1 MILLAFYGLIVYNK
15 LMKRISCFT
24 SLCLCFCVFFTI
36 KSGIAGGISY
46 AYVAPVEESNVDNN
60 YTIHIVENGDNLYR
74 IGLKY
79 KVAQK
84 DIIEFNKISN
94 NHIFVGQKLKIPV
107 KKEKANHVNGD
118 VKNQSEDVIKD
129 IAVDNKHKDKME
141 DKKTEKMEDKNSVV
155 ANPNLNKVVKTSSIA
170 AQDTNIVNQIEPTTF
185 IWPARGVVLSHFG
198 HLTKT
203 GRLEGIN
210 IGGENGSLVKASAS
224 GKIVYNDKV
233 DGFGNVILVQH
244 YNGFITAYGYT
255 DPLVA
260 TGDRVKKGQV
270 IAYMKNDKQSKRSI
284 LYFSIRKNGK
294 CYDPEKVIATKI
306 SN

>member
-1 MILLAFYGLIVYNK
+1 MILLAFYGLILYNK
-15 LMKRISCFT
+15 PMMRISCFT
-24 SLCLCFCVFFTI
+24 SLCLCFCISFAI
-36 KSGIAGGISY
+36 KNNIADGVSY
-46 AYVAPVEESNVDNN
+46 AYAAPVEDSNVENN

-79 KVAQK
+79 KLAQK
-84 DIIEFNKISN
+84 EIIELNNISN

-107 KKEKANHVNGD
+107 KKDNTNRASGD
-118 VKNQSEDVIKD
+118 SKPQIADREKD
-129 IAVDNKHKDKME
+129 IALYSKLKDKTE
-141 DKKTEKMEDKNSVV
+141 DKKAEKTEEKNS
-155 ANPNLNKVVKTSSIA
+155 AAENSNLNKVVKTSSIA

-224 GKIVYNDKV
+224 GKVVYNDKV

-260 TGDRVKKGQV
+260 MGDRVKKGQV

>member
-1 MILLAFYGLIVYNK
+1 
-15 LMKRISCFT
+15 MKRVSYFT
-24 SLCLCFCVFFTI
+24 LCCLC
-36 KSGIAGGISY
+36 SGLSLTFIGGVANGVSY
-46 AYVAPVEESNVDNN
+46 AYVAPMEQKNFAENNN
-60 YTIHIVENGDNLYR
+60 YIIHIVGNGDNLYR

-84 DIIEFNKISN
+84 DIIELNNISN

-107 KKEKANHVNGD
+107 NNEDNSIKANEKEKT
-118 VKNQSEDVIKD
+118 KNEIKNL
-129 IAVDNKHKDKME
+129 IENKKPEDNK
-141 DKKTEKMEDKNSVV
+141 EDKNSVV
-155 ANPNLNKVVKTSSIA
+155 ENPNINKAVKTSSIS

-203 GRLEGIN
+203 GHLEGIN

-224 GKIVYNDKV
+224 GKVVYNDKV
-233 DGFGNVILVQH
+233 DGFGNVIVIQH

-270 IAYMKNDKQSKRSI
+270 IAYMTNNKQSKRSI

-294 CYDPEKVIATKI
+294 CYDPEKVIATRI